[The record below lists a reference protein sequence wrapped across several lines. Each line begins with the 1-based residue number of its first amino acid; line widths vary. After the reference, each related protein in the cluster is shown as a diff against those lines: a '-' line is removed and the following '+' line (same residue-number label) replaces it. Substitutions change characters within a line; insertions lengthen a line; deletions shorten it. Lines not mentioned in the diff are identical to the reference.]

1 MKTLFSAIL
10 LLFLSTQLFGKDNYS
25 LDFYNIDRY
34 NQSIPTISLAV
45 TPQNKYGL
53 KFILSY
59 VSTLFSF
66 KKTVKPT
73 EYAQDE
79 EYNNLQLTMTYRF

>member
-1 MKTLFSAIL
+1 MKTLFTTIL

-34 NQSIPTISLAV
+34 NKSIPAISLAL
-45 TPQNKYGL
+45 TPKSNNGL

-66 KKTVKPT
+66 KQPV
-73 EYAQDE
+73 EYTQSE
-79 EYNNLQLTMTYRF
+79 EYSNLQLSLTYRF

>member
-1 MKTLFSAIL
+1 MKKLFTTIL

-25 LDFYNIDRY
+25 LDFYNVDRY
-34 NQSIPTISLAV
+34 NKSIPAISLAL
-45 TPQNKYGL
+45 TPKSNNGL

-66 KKTVKPT
+66 KQPV
-73 EYAQDE
+73 EYTQSK
-79 EYNNLQLTMTYRF
+79 EYSNLQLSLTYRF